1 MLVEVLALLAPR
13 WPLFYLW
20 QEKLQLQVIFPIL
33 WFNTSSSQC
42 HSILTIHEQWIKFSC
57 QNGTFLRPDW
67 SLAYSI
73 VSSSAE
79 PYDAT
84 RCNFTEVIRMQ
95 NCQLSL
101 HDLHKTGK
109 SWNIFLTK
117 NMNIFDQNE
126 GVCIFCSQRCQIH
139 HCQSNFLTVRVRN
152 WLTLPMI
159 NQTLRA
165 IYSLRRIHSNKI
177 NNMKEQFRKSQKQK
191 INRLKSWTNW
201 LNRAWELIRSWLF
214 PVFCRDISWSPSDV

>member
-1 MLVEVLALLAPR
+1 MNNESIFLV
-13 WPLFYLW
+13 
-20 QEKLQLQVIFPIL
+20 K
-33 WFNTSSSQC
+33 
-42 HSILTIHEQWIKFSC
+42 
-57 QNGTFLRPDW
+57 TFLKTEW

-79 PYDAT
+79 PYNAT

-95 NCQLSL
+95 NCHYTSYKSLQFIFHHKYKLSA
-101 HDLHKTGK
+101 
-109 SWNIFLTK
+109 IF
-117 NMNIFDQNE
+117 FHQNE
-126 GVCIFCSQRCQIH
+126 RVCICWSQRCQIH

-177 NNMKEQFRKSQKQK
+177 NNMKEQFRKSQKPK